1 MLKPASY
8 ALAVLAILGF
18 VLNDS
23 GIAIPGMM
31 VVVLAPSVVF
41 LASRTEV
48 LAPIIVLRR
57 RTEPVE
63 EPVRV

>member
-1 MLKPASY
+1 MGCAARTVADTERARCGRRFVH
-8 ALAVLAILGF
+8 ALM
-18 VLNDS
+18 
-23 GIAIPGMM
+23 GMM

-57 RTEPVE
+57 RAEPTVE